1 MHTKI
6 KIVDA
11 RMGKGKTSWAIQH
24 MNKDVN
30 NQYVYITPFLAEVK
44 RIKDNCHERKFR
56 EPINFG
62 NGKQDNLHE
71 LLAHNSNIVSTH
83 ALFRTS
89 TDVTRELIACG
100 DYVLILDEV
109 MDVVEQIKLKK
120 DDIPSMIEL
129 ELITLEE
136 DGTVI
141 WNPEKLDYDGKYND
155 IKLMSLNKTLMIINN
170 TMLMWN
176 FPIEAFLSFKEVYIM
191 TYMFN
196 AQVQRYYYD
205 MFELN
210 YSYSTVINK
219 DDKYQLVD
227 ISNPQELRDY
237 DDVAQLKPLISI
249 VKSDKLNGV
258 GNNKY
263 ALSSTWFGKKDNE
276 IFLKILQNN
285 VYNYFRNVASAKA
298 KDLLWTTF
306 KSAKSELKGNGY
318 SRGFIACN
326 LRATNEYGDRH
337 YLAYCV
343 NIFLNPILSSFF
355 INKGVS
361 IDEDGYALSEMLQ
374 WIWRSAIRNGEKIE
388 IYIPSS
394 RMRGLLQEYLGIEVE

>member
-1 MHTKI
+1 MKI
-6 KIVDA
+6 NIIDA
-11 RMGKGKTSWAIQH
+11 RMGFGKTSWAIQH
-24 MNKDVN
+24 MNEDIRN
-30 NQYVYITPFLAEVK
+30 NYVYITPFLTEVK
-44 RIKDNCHERKFR
+44 RVKDSCADRKFK

-120 DDIPSMIEL
+120 DDIPSMLEL
-129 ELITLEE
+129 ELITIEG

-141 WNPEKLDYDGKYND
+141 WNPSKTDYDGKYND
-155 IKLMSLNKTLMIINN
+155 IKTMSLNKTLMIIND

-176 FPIEAFLSFKEVYIM
+176 FPIDAFLSFKEVYIM
-191 TYMFN
+191 TYMFH

-205 MFELN
+205 MFSLPYE
-210 YSYSTVINK
+210 YYTVIKSVNG
-219 DDKYQLVD
+219 YEI
-227 ISNPQELRDY
+227 ISVTDRLRLRDY
-237 DDVAQLKPLISI
+237 DNVAELQPLISI

-285 VYNYFRNVASAKA
+285 VYNYFRNVATAKA
-298 KDLLWTTF
+298 KDLIWTTF
-306 KSAKSELKGNGY
+306 KSSQSELKGNGY

-326 LRATNEYGDRH
+326 IRATNEYGDRH

-355 INKGVS
+355 TNKGIV
-361 IDEDGYALSEMLQ
+361 IDEEGYALSEMLQ

-388 IYIPSS
+388 IYVPSS
-394 RMRGLLQEYLGIEVE
+394 RMRNLLQEYLGLEIE